1 MKISACNHYS
11 SKVRIDL
18 ERSLAEKEDFELCIT
33 AMGNCLAEAIAEL
46 IKQTCETT
54 DQGEVLADVI
64 LERVQLQLDDYIEQ
78 DLAKDLERKQ
88 EAKLY
93 EYMREFFYRWL
104 HDSAKLPVERWK
116 AKYRGTTDLKMEPVL
131 MADTGR
137 IAVILTNAE
146 VGDLLVELN
155 PENRGTESFNRALS
169 EAYIIAIVAG
179 DIIFGKESNPIR
191 KLPIG
196 VNADGELS
204 EAIDHLL
211 SNQQEEDGNG
221 F

>member
-18 ERSLAEKEDFELCIT
+18 ERSLAEKEDFELCVT

-88 EAKLY
+88 EATLY
-93 EYMREFFYRWL
+93 EYMCEVFYRWL
-104 HDSAKLPVERWK
+104 HNLGLTREKWI
-116 AKYRGTTDLKMEPVL
+116 AKYRGSQKLTLEP
-131 MADTGR
+131 
-137 IAVILTNAE
+137 ILLDSGLVAIMFRNE
-146 VGDLLVELN
+146 DVGDHLMILD
-155 PENRGTESFNRALS
+155 PKNRDTTQFNRALS
-169 EAYIIAIVAG
+169 ESYIIGTIAG
-179 DIIFGKESNPIR
+179 DLICGQDNNPIR
-191 KLPIG
+191 QMPVG
-196 VNADGELS
+196 ANADGGLS
-204 EAIDHLL
+204 EAIKNLL
-211 SNQQEEDGNG
+211 NNQ
-221 F
+221 